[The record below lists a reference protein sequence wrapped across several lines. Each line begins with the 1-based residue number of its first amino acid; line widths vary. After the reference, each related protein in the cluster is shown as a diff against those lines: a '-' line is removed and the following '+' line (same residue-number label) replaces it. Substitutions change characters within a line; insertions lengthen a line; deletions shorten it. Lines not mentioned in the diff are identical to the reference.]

1 MYHIIARVNKG
12 VIARLAVLLQR
23 SLYTRPCINI
33 GRFSI
38 IFILVSSVIA
48 CGGGGGYGDGYGQN
62 TVNPND
68 LDNDGVADTR
78 DNCLPPQSDRNWRA
92 GVDGVRDDDDDG
104 CRTGVLPIEDH
115 FDNDPAEYAA
125 RVTAL
130 RVIPNT
136 TNATLIWNNP
146 VVFEIERITI
156 HYKVSTANSFENTP
170 IIINSRH
177 NLWGGGRDRSYTI
190 DGLTTNTIY
199 TFEIALIL
207 GGADKNY
214 SVSSSSITR
223 FIGPDVDGDGYA
235 DADPLEN
242 DIDGDGV
249 NNTADLCDS
258 AGFSINWM
266 NGTDRAID
274 NDGDGCRSD
283 TSPPEDAF
291 DNDATEF
298 SDIDNDTVGD
308 NADVDD
314 NNNGLIEIRN
324 ADELNQTRNNLAGTS
339 FKKSTD
345 DVGNSRGCPVGGCN
359 GYELMND
366 IDLAGFDIMSNVDV
380 TGFNT
385 MADIDKIDLPGYNN
399 WQPIGIC
406 TFISGDESICPN
418 VFNATFDG
426 NGFTISSM
434 RIVAESSSNDT
445 DPDTDTD
452 TDLDPDAYGVG
463 LFGAIGPNAVLR
475 NIHIRDG
482 VITDGLYSIGLLVG
496 HAFGDEDNETLII
509 GSSAQGRIDDI
520 GVTAAN
526 MSTSFVGGLV
536 GSAINGK
543 VLSSYMLE
551 SEVDGGRSVG
561 GLIGYTFRSNVTSSY
576 VLSSEVTGSMGVGG
590 LIGYTL
596 ESYIT
601 HSYTREGSVTAS
613 VNRSGSLVGNGLNS
627 FIEHSYSTMTV
638 SHPATGILFGFGD
651 TNEVT
656 FSYWDSDI
664 ITNGNSANATAKS
677 TNELQTPIN
686 STGIYRKWGNAWC
699 DPDTGDF
706 TTNNTSALYANIS
719 GDGNDINDFRVWDF
733 GTNMTYPALTCTQ
746 GGTAVQW

>member
-1 MYHIIARVNKG
+1 MYHIIARVIKG

-48 CGGGGGYGDGYGQN
+48 CGGGGGGGQN

-78 DNCLPPQSDRNWRA
+78 DNCLPPHSARNWRA
-92 GVDGVRDDDDDG
+92 GVDGVRDDDNDG

-115 FDNDPAEYAA
+115 FDNDLAEYAA

-136 TNATLIWNNP
+136 INATLIWNNP
-146 VVFEIERITI
+146 IVFEIERITI
-156 HYKVSTANSFENTP
+156 YYKVSTANSFENTP
-170 IIINSRH
+170 IIINSGN
-177 NLWGGGRDRSYTI
+177 NLWGGRRDRSYTI
-190 DGLTTNTIY
+190 NGLTTDTSY

-214 SVSSSSITR
+214 SVSSTSITR
-223 FIGPDVDGDGYA
+223 FIGPDIDGDGYA

-258 AGFSINWM
+258 ATASTNWRH
-266 NGTDRAID
+266 GEGGAVDA
-274 NDGDGCRSD
+274 DGDGCRFD

-298 SDIDNDTVGD
+298 SDIDNDIVGD

-345 DVGNSRGCPVGGCN
+345 DVGSNRGCGNGGCK

-366 IDLAGFDIMSNVDV
+366 IDLA
-380 TGFNT
+380 
-385 MADIDKIDLPGYNN
+385 GYNN

-406 TFISGDESICPN
+406 TFISGDDTICPN

-426 NGFTISSM
+426 NGFTISNM
-434 RIVAESSSNDT
+434 RIAAGSSSNDT
-445 DPDTDTD
+445 
-452 TDLDPDAYGVG
+452 DPDAYGVG
-463 LFGAIGPNAVLR
+463 LFSTIGPNAVLR

-496 HAFGDEDNETLII
+496 HAFGDEDNEMLII

-520 GVTAAN
+520 GVIAAN

-576 VLSSEVTGSMGVGG
+576 VLSSEVTGSTRVGG
-590 LIGYTL
+590 LVGYTL

-638 SHPATGILFGFGD
+638 SHPATGILFGGGN
-651 TNEVT
+651 TNMVT
-656 FSYWDSDI
+656 SSYWDNDT
-664 ITNGNSANATAKS
+664 ITNGALPDTTAKS
-677 TNELQTPIN
+677 TSELQTPIN
-686 STGIYRKWGNAWC
+686 STGIYSEWGNAWC
-699 DPDTGDF
+699 DPASGDF
-706 TTNNTSALYANIS
+706 TTNDQSPLYTDLA
-719 GDGNDINDFRVWDF
+719 GKGDINDFRAWDF